1 MTPVLSPN
9 TQAILLLTAPLIAG
23 RGNTSPDLLSPG
35 EYKRLARH
43 LRGIQRQPADL
54 VSPDADEIR
63 RACQPVIDE
72 SRLQRLLGRG
82 FLLSQVIERWQAR
95 AIWVISRADAKYPRR
110 LKSRLREDAPAV
122 IYGCGDMS
130 LLDSG
135 GLAVVGSRHVD
146 DSLIDYTMAV
156 GRLTAR
162 AGRALVSGGAKGID
176 QAAMR
181 GALEAG
187 GKVCGVLANSLEKT
201 TMNREHRNLL
211 LDGQLVLISPYDP
224 SAGFNVGNAMQRN
237 KLIYALADASLVVS
251 SDLNKGGTWA
261 GAIEQLDKLK
271 FVPVFVRSTG
281 APSVGLDGLRKKGAL
296 PWPNPQDVDS
306 FEAVFN
312 VAMPQPTAS
321 PQVGFSLF
329 SNNEPSPAGE
339 TLTAPMPL
347 ETAPAPQTKSEPSA
361 PVDALSDAQSA
372 VSASGGLPPVIPD
385 AVAPIAEAKASSQPE
400 STPAEVLFAAVR
412 TAIQQLLSTP
422 MKEAE
427 VAAALDVSNPQ
438 ARAWLQRLVD
448 EGVLEKQKKPA
459 GYVVKQKRLFE

>member
-23 RGNTSPDLLSPG
+23 RGTASSDLLSPG

-43 LRGIQRQPADL
+43 LREIQRQPADFL
-54 VSPDADEIR
+54 LPDAAEIL

-72 SRLQRLLGRG
+72 SRLQKLLGRG

-95 AIWVISRADAKYPRR
+95 AIWVVSRADAEYPRR
-110 LKSRLREDAPAV
+110 LKARLREDAPAV
-122 IYGCGDMS
+122 LYGCGDMA
-130 LLDSG
+130 LLETG

-146 DSLIDYTMAV
+146 DALIDYTMAV
-156 GRLTAR
+156 GRLAAR
-162 AGRALVSGGAKGID
+162 AGRTLVSGGAKGID

-181 GALEAG
+181 GALEGG
-187 GKVCGVLANSLEKT
+187 GKVCGVLADSLEKT

-237 KLIYALADASLVVS
+237 KLIYALADTSLVVS

-261 GAIEQLDKLK
+261 GAVEQLDKLK
-271 FVPVFVRSTG
+271 FVPVFIRSIG
-281 APSVGLDGLRKKGAL
+281 ESSAGLDGLRKKGAL

-306 FEAVFN
+306 FEDVFS
-312 VAMPQPTAS
+312 VAMPTPTDS
-321 PQVGFSLF
+321 PQVGFALL
-329 SNNEPSPAGE
+329 SNEEPASAGVKP
-339 TLTAPMPL
+339 TT
-347 ETAPAPQTKSEPSA
+347 PQGESEPLA
-361 PVDALSDAQSA
+361 PVDVVSDAQVTA
-372 VSASGGLPPVIPD
+372 EAPELPPVTAEP
-385 AVAPIAEAKASSQPE
+385 VAPIDDAKESPQTE

-412 TAIQQLLSTP
+412 AVIQQLLSAP
-422 MKEAE
+422 MKDAE
-427 VAAALDVSNPQ
+427 VAAALGVSNVQ
-438 ARAWLQRLVD
+438 TKAWLQRLVD
-448 EGVLEKQKKPA
+448 EGVLEMQKKPA

>member
-23 RGNTSPDLLSPG
+23 RGNASPDLLSPG

-43 LRGIQRQPADL
+43 LREIQRQPSDL
-54 VSPDADEIR
+54 VSPDAAEIL
-63 RACQPVIDE
+63 RACRPVIDE
-72 SRLQRLLGRG
+72 NRLQSLLGRG

-95 AIWVISRADAKYPRR
+95 AIWVVSRADAEYPRR
-110 LKSRLREDAPAV
+110 LKARLREDAPAV
-122 IYGCGDMS
+122 IYGCGAMS

-156 GRLTAR
+156 GRLAAR
-162 AGRALVSGGAKGID
+162 AGRTLISGGAKGID

-187 GKVCGVLANSLEKT
+187 GKVCGVLADSLEKT

-224 SAGFNVGNAMQRN
+224 NAGFNVGNAMQRN
-237 KLIYALADASLVVS
+237 KLVYAFADASLVVS

-261 GAIEQLDKLK
+261 GAVEQLDKLK
-271 FVPVFVRSTG
+271 FVPVFIRSTDESS
-281 APSVGLDGLRKKGAL
+281 AGLDGLRKKGAF

-306 FEAVFN
+306 FEDVFN
-312 VAMPQPTAS
+312 VAMPTPTGS
-321 PQVGFSLF
+321 PQVGFALL
-329 SNNEPSPAGE
+329 SNDEP
-339 TLTAPMPL
+339 TAPVPV
-347 ETAPAPQTKSEPSA
+347 PQAESEPSA
-361 PVDALSDAQSA
+361 MVDVIPDTQPPAA
-372 VSASGGLPPVIPD
+372 ASEELPPVTPQ
-385 AVAPIAEAKASSQPE
+385 VIALNDE
-400 STPAEVLFAAVR
+400 SKESLPPKSIQAEVLFSAVR
-412 TAIQQLLSTP
+412 AAIQQLLSTP
-422 MKEAE
+422 MKDTE
-427 VAAALDVSNPQ
+427 VAAALDVSNAQ
-438 ARAWLQRLVD
+438 VKAWLQRLVD

-459 GYVVKQKRLFE
+459 GYAIKQKRLFE